1 MDRGEYVPDELVVQM
16 VMDRLED
23 PDADKGFILDGFPRT
38 VAQAQAL
45 ENALAA
51 TGRPLSAVL
60 KFTID
65 DDMAIRRLAARWTC
79 PVCKR
84 TYNMAF
90 KRPAVRHRS
99 ATSTARRS
107 TRRSDDDEVTV
118 RRRLAVYREETE
130 PLEFFYWERGLL
142 REVDAQAAGGRRDRP
157 HDRLDRRHRVMIH
170 YKSAAE
176 LEKMRRSGRILADT
190 ILRVLEAVAPGRR
203 PPPTWTRSRRSGSP
217 RPARSPTSR
226 ATAARTPPRSARA

>member
-1 MDRGEYVPDELVVQM
+1 MRLVLLGPPGAGKGTQAERLSDKYDVPSISTGDLLREHVQESTPLGVRARTFMDRGEYVPDDLVVQM
-16 VMDRLED
+16 VMDRLD
-23 PDADKGFILDGFPRT
+23 HADADKGFILDGFPRT

-51 TGRPLSAVL
+51 AGRPLSAVL

-65 DDMAIRRLAARWTC
+65 DDMAIRRLAGRWTC

-90 KRPAVRHRS
+90 KPPVKDTLCDVEGAQL
-99 ATSTARRS
+99 

-142 REVDAQAAGGRRDRP
+142 REVDAQAQEGLVTERTIAS
-157 HDRLDRRHRVMIH
+157 I
-170 YKSAAE
+170 
-176 LEKMRRSGRILADT
+176 AD
-190 ILRVLEAVAPGRR
+190 IA
-203 PPPTWTRSRRSGSP
+203 S
-217 RPARSPTSR
+217 
-226 ATAARTPPRSARA
+226 